1 MAQVPEYI
9 PGLAGIPAARSSI
22 CLIDGSV
29 GKLQYRGYPIEVLS
43 ERGSYEEVA
52 YLLLFR
58 RLPSNGELDEFRN
71 QLIAERGLKF
81 RIIDLLKTLPESGE
95 PMDALT
101 AAVAAMGMFYKGDH
115 ISDPEFL
122 RLSVIRLVAKIPTI
136 VAAWHRIR
144 RGDDP
149 IKPSTELSHAANF
162 LYMLEGEVPTR
173 LAERVFD
180 VALILHAEHSM
191 NASTFT
197 ARVTGSTLTD
207 PYAVV
212 ASAIG
217 SLAGPL
223 HGGANEQVL
232 STLASIEDRSPHAV
246 RRWAEDRLA
255 RKEKVMGFGHRVY
268 KVKDPR
274 ATILQELATQLFTKF
289 GSTPDYDL
297 AVELESQ
304 MTDLVGGKGIYP
316 NVDFYSGAVSSTKSS
331 AFLPICSR
339 QFSRFHASPDGLL
352 TCSSSSK
359 ATASSA
365 RVRFGWAKRTGRS
378 SRSKSADKASRVV
391 ATACNSAAVRRRA
404 PHSTESAAW
413 L

>member
-1 MAQVPEYI
+1 MPEYI
-9 PGLAGIPAARSSI
+9 PGLAGVPAARTSI
-22 CLIDGSV
+22 SLIDGIE
-29 GKLQYRGYPIEVLS
+29 GKLQYRGYPIEVLA
-43 ERGSYEEVA
+43 ERGTYEEVA
-52 YLLLFR
+52 YLLVFGK
-58 RLPSNGELDEFRN
+58 LPTVQQLDEFRD

-81 RIIDLLKTLPESGE
+81 RIIDLLKTLPESGH

-115 ISDPEFL
+115 IEDLEFR
-122 RLSVIRLVAKIPTI
+122 RLSVIRLIAKLPTI

-149 IKPSTELSHAANF
+149 IKPTTDLSHAANF
-162 LYMLEGEVPTR
+162 LYMLESEVPTR

-197 ARVTGSTLTD
+197 ARVTGSTLTG
-207 PYAVV
+207 PYSVV

-223 HGGANEQVL
+223 HGGANEEVL
-232 STLASIEDRSPHAV
+232 ATLGSIEDRSPQAV

-274 ATILQELATQLFTKF
+274 ATILQGLATQLFRKF

-297 AVELESQ
+297 ALELETQ
-304 MTDLVGGKGIYP
+304 MTDLVGAKGIYP
-316 NVDFYSGAVSSTKSS
+316 NVDFYSGIVYQKLGIPTDL
-331 AFLPICSR
+331 FTPI
-339 QFSRFHASPDGLL
+339 FAI
-352 TCSSSSK
+352 
-359 ATASSA
+359 A
-365 RVRFGWAKRTGRS
+365 RVSGWLAHLLEQLEGNRIFRPSQIWVGEADRTFVPIEERG
-378 SRSKSADKASRVV
+378 
-391 ATACNSAAVRRRA
+391 
-404 PHSTESAAW
+404 
-413 L
+413 

>member
-1 MAQVPEYI
+1 MAVVPEYI
-9 PGLAGIPAARSSI
+9 PGLAGVPAARSSI

-29 GKLQYRGYPIEVLS
+29 GKLQYRGYPIEVLA
-43 ERGSYEEVA
+43 EQCSYEEVA
-52 YLLLFR
+52 YLLVFG
-58 RLPSNGELDEFRN
+58 RLPTTQQLEQFRN
-71 QLIAERGLKF
+71 QMIAERGLKF

-122 RLSVIRLVAKIPTI
+122 RLSVIRLLAKVPTI
-136 VAAWHRIR
+136 VAAWDRIR

-149 IKPSTELSHAANF
+149 IKPSTELGHAANF
-162 LYMLEGEVPTR
+162 LYMLEGQVPTR
-173 LAERVFD
+173 LAEKVFD

-232 STLASIEDRSPHAV
+232 TSLDSISDASPNGV

-274 ATILQELATQLFTKF
+274 ATILQGLATQLFAKF
-289 GSTPDYDL
+289 GSTPDYDV
-297 AVELESQ
+297 AVELERQ
-304 MTDLVGGKGIYP
+304 MAELVGGKGIYP
-316 NVDFYSGAVSSTKSS
+316 NVDFYSGIVYQKLGIPTDL
-331 AFLPICSR
+331 FTPI
-339 QFSRFHASPDGLL
+339 FAI
-352 TCSSSSK
+352 
-359 ATASSA
+359 
-365 RVRFGWAKRTGRS
+365 
-378 SRSKSADKASRVV
+378 SRVAGWIAHLLEQLEGNRIFRPSQIWV
-391 ATACNSAAVRRRA
+391 GEADRDFVPIDDRG
-404 PHSTESAAW
+404 
-413 L
+413 

>member
-1 MAQVPEYI
+1 MAEMPEYI
-9 PGLAGIPAARSSI
+9 PGLAGVPAARTSI
-22 CLIDGSV
+22 SLIDGIQ

-43 ERGSYEEVA
+43 EHGTYEEVA
-52 YLLLFR
+52 YLLIFGK
-58 RLPSNGELDEFRN
+58 LPTAQQLDEFRD

-81 RIIDLLKTLPESGE
+81 RIIDLLKTLPESGH

-101 AAVAAMGMFYKGDH
+101 AAVAAMGMFYKGNH
-115 ISDPEFL
+115 IEDLEFR
-122 RLSVIRLVAKIPTI
+122 RLSVIRLIAKLPTI

-207 PYAVV
+207 PYSVV

-232 STLASIEDRSPHAV
+232 ATLDSIEDRSPQAV

-268 KVKDPR
+268 KIKDPR
-274 ATILQELATQLFTKF
+274 ATILQRLATQLFRKF

-297 AVELESQ
+297 AVELEAQ
-304 MTDLVGGKGIYP
+304 MTDLVGNKGIYP
-316 NVDFYSGAVSSTKSS
+316 NVDFYSGIVYQKLGIRIDLFT
-331 AFLPICSR
+331 PI
-339 QFSRFHASPDGLL
+339 FAI
-352 TCSSSSK
+352 
-359 ATASSA
+359 
-365 RVRFGWAKRTGRS
+365 
-378 SRSKSADKASRVV
+378 SRVSGWL
-391 ATACNSAAVRRRA
+391 A
-404 PHSTESAAW
+404 HLLEQLESNRIFRPSQIWIGEADRTFVPIEERG
-413 L
+413 

>member
-1 MAQVPEYI
+1 MAEMPEYI
-9 PGLAGIPAARSSI
+9 PGLAGVPAARTSI
-22 CLIDGSV
+22 SLIDGIE
-29 GKLQYRGYPIEVLS
+29 GKLQYRGYPIEVLA
-43 ERGSYEEVA
+43 ERGTYEEVA
-52 YLLLFR
+52 YLLVFGK
-58 RLPSNGELDEFRN
+58 LPTVRQLDEFRD

-81 RIIDLLKTLPESGE
+81 RIIDLLKTLPESGH

-115 ISDPEFL
+115 IEDLEFR
-122 RLSVIRLVAKIPTI
+122 RLSVLRLIAKLPTI

-149 IKPSTELSHAANF
+149 IKPTTDLSHAANF

-207 PYAVV
+207 PYSVV

-232 STLASIEDRSPHAV
+232 ATLGSVEDRSPQAV

-274 ATILQELATQLFTKF
+274 ATILQGLATQLFRKF

-297 AVELESQ
+297 ALELETQ
-304 MTDLVGGKGIYP
+304 MTDLVGAKGIYP
-316 NVDFYSGAVSSTKSS
+316 NVDFYSGIVYQKLGIRTDL
-331 AFLPICSR
+331 FTPI
-339 QFSRFHASPDGLL
+339 FAI
-352 TCSSSSK
+352 
-359 ATASSA
+359 
-365 RVRFGWAKRTGRS
+365 
-378 SRSKSADKASRVV
+378 SRV
-391 ATACNSAAVRRRA
+391 SG
-404 PHSTESAAW
+404 W
-413 L
+413 LAHLLEQLEGNRIFRPSQIWVGEADRTFVPIEERD

>member
-1 MAQVPEYI
+1 MPEYI
-9 PGLAGIPAARSSI
+9 PGLAGVPAARSSI

-29 GKLQYRGYPIEVLS
+29 GKLQYRGYPIEVLA
-43 ERGSYEEVA
+43 ERCSYEEVA
-52 YLLLFR
+52 YLLVLG
-58 RLPSNGELDEFRN
+58 RLPTTAQLDEFRN
-71 QLIAERGLKF
+71 QMIAERGLKF

-122 RLSVIRLVAKIPTI
+122 RLSVIRLLAKVPTI
-136 VAAWHRIR
+136 VAAWDRIR

-149 IKPSTELSHAANF
+149 IKPSTELGHAANF
-162 LYMLEGEVPTR
+162 LYMLGGKVPTS
-173 LAERVFD
+173 LAEKVFD

-232 STLASIEDRSPHAV
+232 STLDGIKDRSPHAV

-274 ATILQELATQLFTKF
+274 ATILQGLTTRLFAKF
-289 GSTPDYDL
+289 GSTPDYDV
-297 AVELESQ
+297 AVELEKQ
-304 MTDLVGGKGIYP
+304 MAELVGGKGIYP
-316 NVDFYSGAVSSTKSS
+316 NVDFYSGIVYQKLGIPSDLFT
-331 AFLPICSR
+331 PI
-339 QFSRFHASPDGLL
+339 FAI
-352 TCSSSSK
+352 
-359 ATASSA
+359 
-365 RVRFGWAKRTGRS
+365 
-378 SRSKSADKASRVV
+378 SRVAGWIAHLLEQLEGNRIFRPSQIWV
-391 ATACNSAAVRRRA
+391 GEADRVFVPMEERG
-404 PHSTESAAW
+404 
-413 L
+413 

>member
-1 MAQVPEYI
+1 MANVPEYI
-9 PGLAGIPAARSSI
+9 PGLAGIPAARTSI
-22 CLIDGSV
+22 CLIDGTV
-29 GKLQYRGYPIEVLS
+29 GKLQYRGYPIEVIAAHCS
-43 ERGSYEEVA
+43 FEEVA
-52 YLLLFR
+52 YLLVLG
-58 RLPSNGELDEFRN
+58 RLPTNSELDEFRSH
-71 QLIAERGLKF
+71 LIAERGLKF
-81 RIIDLLKTLPESGE
+81 RIIDLLKTLPESGH

-115 ISDPEFL
+115 IADPEFR
-122 RLSVIRLVAKIPTI
+122 RLSFIRLIAKLPTI

-162 LYMLEGEVPTR
+162 LYMLEGEVPTA
-173 LAERVFD
+173 LAARVFD

-232 STLASIEDRSPHAV
+232 STLESIDDRSPQAV

-268 KVKDPR
+268 KIKDPR
-274 ATILQELATQLFTKF
+274 ATILQDLATQLFKKF
-289 GSTPDYDL
+289 GTTPDYDL
-297 AVELESQ
+297 AVELENQ
-304 MTDLVGGKGIYP
+304 MTDLVGNKGIYP
-316 NVDFYSGAVSSTKSS
+316 NVDFYSGIVYKKLGIPVDLFTPVFA
-331 AFLPICSR
+331 I
-339 QFSRFHASPDGLL
+339 
-352 TCSSSSK
+352 
-359 ATASSA
+359 
-365 RVRFGWAKRTGRS
+365 
-378 SRSKSADKASRVV
+378 SRVAGWLAHLSEQLEDNRIFRPSQIWIGV
-391 ATACNSAAVRRRA
+391 ADRTFA
-404 PHSTESAAW
+404 PIQERG
-413 L
+413 

>member
-1 MAQVPEYI
+1 MADTPEYI
-9 PGLAGIPAARSSI
+9 PGLAGVPAARTSV
-22 CLIDGSV
+22 CLIDGME
-29 GKLQYRGYPIEVLS
+29 GRLQYRGYPIEVLA
-43 ERGSYEEVA
+43 EQGTYEEIT
-52 YLLLFR
+52 YLLLFGK
-58 RLPSNGELDEFRN
+58 LPTSAQLDEFRG

-81 RIIDLLKTLPESGE
+81 RIIDLLKTLPESGH

-115 ISDPEFL
+115 IEDLEFR
-122 RLSVIRLVAKIPTI
+122 RLSVIRLISKMPTI

-149 IKPSTELSHAANF
+149 IRPSTELTHAANF

-212 ASAIG
+212 ASANG

-232 STLASIEDRSPHAV
+232 ATLEGIQDRSPHAV

-255 RKEKVMGFGHRVY
+255 RKEKIMGFGHRVY

-274 ATILQELATQLFTKF
+274 ATILQALATELFKKF

-297 AVELESQ
+297 AVELETQ
-304 MTDLVGGKGIYP
+304 MSDLVGNKGIYP
-316 NVDFYSGAVSSTKSS
+316 NVDFYSGIVYQKLGIPTDL
-331 AFLPICSR
+331 FTPI
-339 QFSRFHASPDGLL
+339 FAI
-352 TCSSSSK
+352 
-359 ATASSA
+359 
-365 RVRFGWAKRTGRS
+365 
-378 SRSKSADKASRVV
+378 SRV
-391 ATACNSAAVRRRA
+391 AGWLA
-404 PHSTESAAW
+404 HLLEQLESNRIFRPSQVWIGEADRTFVPIDERG
-413 L
+413 

>member
-1 MAQVPEYI
+1 MAEVPEYI

-29 GKLQYRGYPIEVLS
+29 GKLQYRGYPIEVLA

-52 YLLLFR
+52 YLLLFG
-58 RLPSNGELDEFRN
+58 RLPSTPELDEFRL

-101 AAVAAMGMFYKGDH
+101 AAVAAMGMFYKGNH

-122 RLSVIRLVAKIPTI
+122 RLTMIRLVAKIPTI

-162 LYMLEGEVPTR
+162 LYMLEGEIPTR

-180 VALILHAEHSM
+180 VGLILHAEHSM

-232 STLASIEDRSPHAV
+232 ATLAGIEDRSPHAV
-246 RRWAEDRLA
+246 RSWAEDRLA
-255 RKEKVMGFGHRVY
+255 RKEKVMGFGHR
-268 KVKDPR
+268 
-274 ATILQELATQLFTKF
+274 
-289 GSTPDYDL
+289 
-297 AVELESQ
+297 
-304 MTDLVGGKGIYP
+304 
-316 NVDFYSGAVSSTKSS
+316 
-331 AFLPICSR
+331 
-339 QFSRFHASPDGLL
+339 
-352 TCSSSSK
+352 
-359 ATASSA
+359 
-365 RVRFGWAKRTGRS
+365 
-378 SRSKSADKASRVV
+378 
-391 ATACNSAAVRRRA
+391 
-404 PHSTESAAW
+404 
-413 L
+413 

>member
-1 MAQVPEYI
+1 MTDAPEYI
-9 PGLAGIPAARSSI
+9 PGLAGVPAARSSI

-29 GKLQYRGYPIEVLS
+29 GKLQYRGYPIEVLA
-43 ERGSYEEVA
+43 ERCSYEEVA
-52 YLLLFR
+52 YLLVFG
-58 RLPSNGELDEFRN
+58 RLPTTTQLDEFRN
-71 QLIAERGLKF
+71 QMIAERGLKF

-122 RLSVIRLVAKIPTI
+122 RLSVIRLLAKVPTI
-136 VAAWHRIR
+136 VAAWDRIR
-144 RGDDP
+144 KGDDP
-149 IKPSTELSHAANF
+149 IKPSTELGHAANF
-162 LYMLEGEVPTR
+162 LYMLEGKVPTS
-173 LAERVFD
+173 LAVKVFD

-232 STLASIEDRSPHAV
+232 STLDGISDRSANGI

-274 ATILQELATQLFTKF
+274 ATILQGLATQLFAKF
-289 GSTPDYDL
+289 GSTPEYDV
-297 AVELESQ
+297 AVELETQ
-304 MTDLVGGKGIYP
+304 MADLVGGKGIYP
-316 NVDFYSGAVSSTKSS
+316 NVDFYSGIVYQKLGIPTDL
-331 AFLPICSR
+331 FTPI
-339 QFSRFHASPDGLL
+339 FAI
-352 TCSSSSK
+352 
-359 ATASSA
+359 
-365 RVRFGWAKRTGRS
+365 
-378 SRSKSADKASRVV
+378 SRVAGWLAHLLEQLEGNRIFRPTQIWV
-391 ATACNSAAVRRRA
+391 GEADRA
-404 PHSTESAAW
+404 FVSMDERS
-413 L
+413 

>member
-1 MAQVPEYI
+1 MTDVPEYI
-9 PGLAGIPAARSSI
+9 PGLAGVPAARSSI

-29 GKLQYRGYPIEVLS
+29 GKLQYRGYPIEVLA
-43 ERGSYEEVA
+43 ERCSYEEVA
-52 YLLLFR
+52 YLLVFG
-58 RLPSNGELDEFRN
+58 RLPTTTQLDEFRN
-71 QLIAERGLKF
+71 QMIAERGLKF

-115 ISDPEFL
+115 IADPEFL
-122 RLSVIRLVAKIPTI
+122 RLSVIRLLAKVPTI
-136 VAAWHRIR
+136 VAAWDRIR
-144 RGDDP
+144 KGDDP
-149 IKPSTELSHAANF
+149 IKPSTELGHAANF
-162 LYMLEGEVPTR
+162 LYMLEGKVPTS
-173 LAERVFD
+173 LAVKVFD

-232 STLASIEDRSPHAV
+232 STLDGISDRSANGI

-274 ATILQELATQLFTKF
+274 ATILQGLATQLFAKF
-289 GSTPDYDL
+289 GSTPEYDV
-297 AVELESQ
+297 AVELETQ
-304 MTDLVGGKGIYP
+304 MADLVGGKGIYP
-316 NVDFYSGAVSSTKSS
+316 NVDFYSGIVYQKLGIPTDL
-331 AFLPICSR
+331 FTPI
-339 QFSRFHASPDGLL
+339 FAI
-352 TCSSSSK
+352 
-359 ATASSA
+359 
-365 RVRFGWAKRTGRS
+365 
-378 SRSKSADKASRVV
+378 SRVAGWLAHLLEQLEGNRIFRPTQIWV
-391 ATACNSAAVRRRA
+391 GEADRA
-404 PHSTESAAW
+404 FVPMDERS
-413 L
+413 

>member
-1 MAQVPEYI
+1 MTEVPEYV
-9 PGLAGIPAARSSI
+9 PGLAGVPAARSSI

-29 GKLQYRGYPIEVLS
+29 GKLQYRGYPIEVLA
-43 ERGSYEEVA
+43 ERCSYEEVA
-52 YLLLFR
+52 YLLVFG
-58 RLPSNGELDEFRN
+58 RLPTATQLDEFRT
-71 QLIAERGLKF
+71 QMIAERGLKF

-122 RLSVIRLVAKIPTI
+122 RLSVIRLLAKVPTI
-136 VAAWHRIR
+136 VAAWDRIR
-144 RGDDP
+144 KGDDP
-149 IKPSTELSHAANF
+149 IKPSTELGHAANF
-162 LYMLEGEVPTR
+162 LYMLEGKVPTS
-173 LAERVFD
+173 LAVKVFD

-232 STLASIEDRSPHAV
+232 STLDGIDDRSANGV

-274 ATILQELATQLFTKF
+274 ATILQELATQLFAKF
-289 GSTPDYDL
+289 GSTPEYDV
-297 AVELESQ
+297 AVELEAQ
-304 MTDLVGGKGIYP
+304 MADLVGGKGIYP
-316 NVDFYSGAVSSTKSS
+316 NVDFYSGMVYQKLGIPADLFT
-331 AFLPICSR
+331 PI
-339 QFSRFHASPDGLL
+339 FAI
-352 TCSSSSK
+352 
-359 ATASSA
+359 
-365 RVRFGWAKRTGRS
+365 
-378 SRSKSADKASRVV
+378 SRV
-391 ATACNSAAVRRRA
+391 AG
-404 PHSTESAAW
+404 W
-413 L
+413 LAHLLEQLEGNRIFRPTQIWVGEADRVFMPMNERG

>member
-1 MAQVPEYI
+1 MPEYI
-9 PGLAGIPAARSSI
+9 PGLAGVPAARTSI
-22 CLIDGSV
+22 CLIDGIE

-43 ERGSYEEVA
+43 ERGTYEEVA
-52 YLLLFR
+52 YLLVLG
-58 RLPSNGELDEFRN
+58 RLPTVQQLDEFRA

-81 RIIDLLKTLPESGE
+81 RIIDLLKTLPESGH

-115 ISDPEFL
+115 IEDLEFR
-122 RLSVIRLVAKIPTI
+122 RLSVIRLISKLPTI

-144 RGDDP
+144 RGDNP
-149 IKPSTELSHAANF
+149 IKPSNELSHAANF

-207 PYAVV
+207 PYSVV

-223 HGGANEQVL
+223 HGGANERVL
-232 STLASIEDRSPHAV
+232 AILDSIEDRSPQAV

-255 RKEKVMGFGHRVY
+255 RKEKIMGFGHRVY
-268 KVKDPR
+268 KIKDPR
-274 ATILQELATQLFTKF
+274 ATILQGLATQLFRKF

-297 AVELESQ
+297 AVELEGQ

-316 NVDFYSGAVSSTKSS
+316 NVDFYSGMVYQKLGIQTDL
-331 AFLPICSR
+331 FTPI
-339 QFSRFHASPDGLL
+339 FAI
-352 TCSSSSK
+352 
-359 ATASSA
+359 
-365 RVRFGWAKRTGRS
+365 
-378 SRSKSADKASRVV
+378 SRV
-391 ATACNSAAVRRRA
+391 SG
-404 PHSTESAAW
+404 W
-413 L
+413 LAHLLEQLEGNRIFRPSQIWIGEADRTFVPIEERG

>member
-1 MAQVPEYI
+1 MTEVPEYI
-9 PGLAGIPAARSSI
+9 PGLAGVPAARSSI

-29 GKLQYRGYPIEVLS
+29 GKLQYRGYPIEVLA
-43 ERGSYEEVA
+43 ERCSYEEVA
-52 YLLLFR
+52 YLLVFG
-58 RLPSNGELDEFRN
+58 RLPTSAQLDEFRN

-122 RLSVIRLVAKIPTI
+122 RLSVIRLIAKVPTI
-136 VAAWHRIR
+136 VAAWDRIR
-144 RGDDP
+144 KGDDP
-149 IKPSTELSHAANF
+149 IRPSTELGHAANF
-162 LYMLEGEVPTR
+162 LYMLEGKVPTS
-173 LAERVFD
+173 LAVKVFD

-232 STLASIEDRSPHAV
+232 STLDGITDRSAHGV

-274 ATILQELATQLFTKF
+274 ATILQGLASQLFAKF
-289 GSTPDYDL
+289 GNTAEYDVAL
-297 AVELESQ
+297 ELESQ
-304 MTDLVGGKGIYP
+304 MADLVGGKGIYP
-316 NVDFYSGAVSSTKSS
+316 NVDFYSGIVYEKLGIPRDLFT
-331 AFLPICSR
+331 PI
-339 QFSRFHASPDGLL
+339 FAI
-352 TCSSSSK
+352 
-359 ATASSA
+359 
-365 RVRFGWAKRTGRS
+365 
-378 SRSKSADKASRVV
+378 SRVAGWLAHLLEQLEGNRIFRPTQIWV
-391 ATACNSAAVRRRA
+391 GEADRA
-404 PHSTESAAW
+404 FVPMNERG
-413 L
+413 

>member
-1 MAQVPEYI
+1 MAVVPEYI
-9 PGLAGIPAARSSI
+9 PGLAGVPAARSSI

-29 GKLQYRGYPIEVLS
+29 GKLQYRGYPIEVLA
-43 ERGSYEEVA
+43 EQCSYEEVA
-52 YLLLFR
+52 YLLVFG
-58 RLPSNGELDEFRN
+58 RLPTTPQLEAFRS
-71 QLIAERGLKF
+71 QMIAERGLKF

-122 RLSVIRLVAKIPTI
+122 RLSVIRLLAKVPTI
-136 VAAWHRIR
+136 VAAWDRIR

-162 LYMLEGEVPTR
+162 LYMLEGKVPTS
-173 LAERVFD
+173 LAEKVFD

-232 STLASIEDRSPHAV
+232 SSLDAIPDPSPNGV

-255 RKEKVMGFGHRVY
+255 RKEKIMGFGHRVY

-274 ATILQELATQLFTKF
+274 ATILQGLATQLFDKF
-289 GSTPDYDL
+289 GSTPDYDV
-297 AVELESQ
+297 AIELEHQ
-304 MTDLVGGKGIYP
+304 MAELVGGKGIYP
-316 NVDFYSGAVSSTKSS
+316 NVDFYSGIVYQKLGIPTDL
-331 AFLPICSR
+331 FTPI
-339 QFSRFHASPDGLL
+339 FAI
-352 TCSSSSK
+352 
-359 ATASSA
+359 
-365 RVRFGWAKRTGRS
+365 
-378 SRSKSADKASRVV
+378 SRVAGWLAHLLEQLEGNRIFRPSQIWV
-391 ATACNSAAVRRRA
+391 GEADRA
-404 PHSTESAAW
+404 FVPIDERG
-413 L
+413 

>member
-9 PGLAGIPAARSSI
+9 PGLAGIPAARTSI
-22 CLIDGSV
+22 CYIDGSA
-29 GKLQYRGYPIEVLS
+29 GKLQYRGFPIEVLS
-43 ERGSYEEVA
+43 ERCSYEEVA
-52 YLLLFR
+52 YLLVFGH
-58 RLPSNGELDEFRN
+58 LPSASQLEEFRN
-71 QLIAERGLKF
+71 QLVSERGLKF
-81 RIIDLLKTLPESGE
+81 RIIDLLKTLPESGH

-115 ISDPEFL
+115 IADPEFR
-122 RLSVIRLVAKIPTI
+122 RLSVIRLIAKLPTI
-136 VAAWHRIR
+136 VTAWHRIR

-149 IKPSTELSHAANF
+149 IKPSHELGHAANF

-232 STLASIEDRSPHAV
+232 TMLERIDDRSPHAV
-246 RRWAEDRLA
+246 RSWAEDRLA
-255 RKEKVMGFGHRVY
+255 RKDKVMGFGHRVY

-274 ATILQELATQLFTKF
+274 ATILQGLATKLFKKF

-297 AVELESQ
+297 AVELEGQ
-304 MTDLVGGKGIYP
+304 MADLVGNKGIYP
-316 NVDFYSGAVSSTKSS
+316 NVDFYSGIVYQKLGIPMDLFT
-331 AFLPICSR
+331 PI
-339 QFSRFHASPDGLL
+339 FAI
-352 TCSSSSK
+352 
-359 ATASSA
+359 
-365 RVRFGWAKRTGRS
+365 
-378 SRSKSADKASRVV
+378 SRVAGWLAHLLEQLEGNRIFRPSQIWV
-391 ATACNSAAVRRRA
+391 GETDRA
-404 PHSTESAAW
+404 FVPIEERA
-413 L
+413 

>member
-1 MAQVPEYI
+1 MTELLEYI
-9 PGLAGIPAARSSI
+9 PGLAGVPAARSSI

-43 ERGSYEEVA
+43 ERCSYEEVA
-52 YLLLFR
+52 YLLVFG
-58 RLPSNGELDEFRN
+58 RLPTSIQLDEFRT
-71 QLIAERGLKF
+71 QMIAERGLKF
-81 RIIDLLKTLPESGE
+81 RIIDLLKTLPESGQ

-122 RLSVIRLVAKIPTI
+122 RLSVIRLLAKVPTI
-136 VAAWHRIR
+136 VAAWDRIR
-144 RGDDP
+144 KGDDP
-149 IKPSTELSHAANF
+149 IRPSTDLGHAANF
-162 LYMLEGEVPTR
+162 LYMLEGKVPTS
-173 LAERVFD
+173 LAVKVFD

-232 STLASIEDRSPHAV
+232 STLDGIGDRSAHGV

-274 ATILQELATQLFTKF
+274 ATILQGLATQLFAKF
-289 GSTPDYDL
+289 GTTPEYDVAL
-297 AVELESQ
+297 ELERQ
-304 MTDLVGGKGIYP
+304 MADLVGGKGIYP
-316 NVDFYSGAVSSTKSS
+316 NVDFYSGIVYEKLGIPRDLFT
-331 AFLPICSR
+331 PI
-339 QFSRFHASPDGLL
+339 FAI
-352 TCSSSSK
+352 
-359 ATASSA
+359 
-365 RVRFGWAKRTGRS
+365 
-378 SRSKSADKASRVV
+378 SRVAGWLAHLLEQLEGNRIFRPTQIWV
-391 ATACNSAAVRRRA
+391 GEADRAFVPMDERR
-404 PHSTESAAW
+404 
-413 L
+413 